1 MDMDVTIMKINF
13 NAHCALQYCAPYK
26 KYMLPSTKGFLINGA
41 FDPRHWHRHAR
52 RHLHLELLRPLAWLG
67 IVQFQKLF
75 AICLGVVHCHN
86 MVRVA
91 WRRRVLTLV
100 SDSISS

>member
-1 MDMDVTIMKINF
+1 MDMDVTIMKLNF
-13 NAHCALQYCAPYK
+13 NAQCALQYCAPYK

-75 AICLGVVHCHN
+75 AICLGGRSLPQHGSRCL
-86 MVRVA
+86 A
-91 WRRRVLTLV
+91 AQGI
-100 SDSISS
+100 DISF